1 LKDHALASNAKEPHP
16 LVGPG
21 TLAIAGGFS
30 KSFTIGEK
38 VHVKLESSFSNLLNH
53 DNFAP
58 PSTDVTSSTFGQV
71 TRVQSSENAENRSAQ
86 IALRFE
92 F

>member
-1 LKDHALASNAKEPHP
+1 
-16 LVGPG
+16 
-21 TLAIAGGFS
+21 
-30 KSFTIGEK
+30 
-38 VHVKLESSFSNLLNH
+38 VKLESTFSNLLNH